1 MGTKNGNAAFQ
12 RMIEDLLGPVQ
23 DCADPFVDD
32 IIIGSG
38 TEDMTEDELI
48 EAHERDLRRVLSELH
63 KHNMVCKPTKASLF
77 VREVEFAGH
86 VVGHGQRRPMPG
98 KLASLHHW
106 EKLQTISELRSFMG
120 FCNYYSGYVRMY
132 AELSGPLQKMLHVG
146 KFDGRKGG
154 EKARLRHTTGLR
166 STNPMYGVFRAVKPR
181 IGNRCTAS
189 GDLCIRISGI
199 NRVLFS
205 YCFRQFLR
213 FRSDT
218 HCFDCWRLD
227 RDFTVTASLTVI
239 NGNFNAIRHEGSK
252 VARNCMDASA
262 IFIINTRNLNPN
274 FSGCRNR
281 IFDFDIPA
289 LDLTSFEW
297 TYVLPYARINFPFLL
312 PSICLKDMGKTKLIR
327 EATCEGHI
335 SCCLR
340 GMTIRKRGMYSQ
352 YSRRNLG
359 SIICLAFPHVRAS
372 VMDHGQEGRVCV
384 ITLWP

>member
-1 MGTKNGNAAFQ
+1 M
-12 RMIEDLLGPVQ
+12 
-23 DCADPFVDD
+23 
-32 IIIGSG
+32 
-38 TEDMTEDELI
+38 
-48 EAHERDLRRVLSELH
+48 
-63 KHNMVCKPTKASLF
+63 
-77 VREVEFAGH
+77 
-86 VVGHGQRRPMPG
+86 
-98 KLASLHHW
+98 
-106 EKLQTISELRSFMG
+106 
-120 FCNYYSGYVRMY
+120 
-132 AELSGPLQKMLHVG
+132 
-146 KFDGRKGG
+146 
-154 EKARLRHTTGLR
+154 ARLRHTTGLR

-218 HCFDCWRLD
+218 QCFDCWRVD
-227 RDFTVTASLTVI
+227 PDFTVTTSLTVY
-239 NGNFNAIRHEGSK
+239 NGNFNAIRHEVSK
-252 VARNCMDASA
+252 VFRNCMDASA

-297 TYVLPYARINFPFLL
+297 TYVLPYARINLPFIL
-312 PSICLKDMGKTKLIR
+312 PSICLRDTGKTKLIR
-327 EATCEGHI
+327 EATCKGHI
-335 SCCLR
+335 SCRLR

-359 SIICLAFPHVRAS
+359 SLICLAFPHVRAS

>member
-1 MGTKNGNAAFQ
+1 M
-12 RMIEDLLGPVQ
+12 
-23 DCADPFVDD
+23 
-32 IIIGSG
+32 
-38 TEDMTEDELI
+38 
-48 EAHERDLRRVLSELH
+48 
-63 KHNMVCKPTKASLF
+63 
-77 VREVEFAGH
+77 
-86 VVGHGQRRPMPG
+86 
-98 KLASLHHW
+98 
-106 EKLQTISELRSFMG
+106 
-120 FCNYYSGYVRMY
+120 
-132 AELSGPLQKMLHVG
+132 
-146 KFDGRKGG
+146 
-154 EKARLRHTTGLR
+154 
-166 STNPMYGVFRAVKPR
+166 FRAVKPR

-189 GDLCIRISGI
+189 GDLCIGISGI

-205 YCFRQFLR
+205 YCFRRFLP

-218 HCFDCWRLD
+218 HCFGSWRLA
-227 RDFTVTASLTVI
+227 RDFSVTASLTVN
-239 NGNFNAIRHEGSK
+239 NGNSSAIRDEGSK
-252 VARNCMDASA
+252 VFRNCIDASA
-262 IFIINTRNLNPN
+262 IFTLYTRNLTPN

-297 TYVLPYARINFPFLL
+297 TYVLPCARINLPFIL
-312 PSICLKDMGKTKLIR
+312 PSICLRDMGKTKLIR

-359 SIICLAFPHVRAS
+359 SFICLAFPHVRAS

>member
-1 MGTKNGNAAFQ
+1 M
-12 RMIEDLLGPVQ
+12 
-23 DCADPFVDD
+23 
-32 IIIGSG
+32 
-38 TEDMTEDELI
+38 
-48 EAHERDLRRVLSELH
+48 
-63 KHNMVCKPTKASLF
+63 
-77 VREVEFAGH
+77 
-86 VVGHGQRRPMPG
+86 
-98 KLASLHHW
+98 
-106 EKLQTISELRSFMG
+106 
-120 FCNYYSGYVRMY
+120 
-132 AELSGPLQKMLHVG
+132 
-146 KFDGRKGG
+146 
-154 EKARLRHTTGLR
+154 ARLRHTTGLR
-166 STNPMYGVFRAVKPR
+166 STNPMFRAVKPR

-213 FRSDT
+213 FRSDI

-227 RDFTVTASLTVI
+227 RDFTVTASLTVY
-239 NGNFNAIRHEGSK
+239 NGNFDAIRHEGSK
-252 VARNCMDASA
+252 AFRNCMDASA
-262 IFIINTRNLNPN
+262 IFTSYTRNLNPN

-297 TYVLPYARINFPFLL
+297 TYVLPYARINFTFIL
-312 PSICLKDMGKTKLIR
+312 PPICLKDMGKTKLIR

-340 GMTIRKRGMYSQ
+340 GMTVRKRGMYSQ

-359 SIICLAFPHVRAS
+359 SIICLASPHVRAS

-384 ITLWP
+384 TTHWP

>member
-1 MGTKNGNAAFQ
+1 M
-12 RMIEDLLGPVQ
+12 
-23 DCADPFVDD
+23 
-32 IIIGSG
+32 
-38 TEDMTEDELI
+38 
-48 EAHERDLRRVLSELH
+48 
-63 KHNMVCKPTKASLF
+63 
-77 VREVEFAGH
+77 
-86 VVGHGQRRPMPG
+86 
-98 KLASLHHW
+98 
-106 EKLQTISELRSFMG
+106 
-120 FCNYYSGYVRMY
+120 
-132 AELSGPLQKMLHVG
+132 
-146 KFDGRKGG
+146 
-154 EKARLRHTTGLR
+154 ARLRHTTGLR

-189 GDLCIRISGI
+189 GDLCTRISGI
-199 NRVLFS
+199 NRALFS

-218 HCFDCWRLD
+218 HCFDCWRLV
-227 RDFTVTASLTVI
+227 RNFTVTASLTVI
-239 NGNFNAIRHEGSK
+239 NGNFNAIRDEGSK
-252 VARNCMDASA
+252 VARNCIDASA
-262 IFIINTRNLNPN
+262 IFINNTRNLNPN

-340 GMTIRKRGMYSQ
+340 GITIRKRGMYSQ

-359 SIICLAFPHVRAS
+359 SIICLASPHVRAS
-372 VMDHGQEGRVCV
+372 VMDHGQKGRVCV
-384 ITLWP
+384 RTLWP

>member
-1 MGTKNGNAAFQ
+1 M
-12 RMIEDLLGPVQ
+12 
-23 DCADPFVDD
+23 
-32 IIIGSG
+32 
-38 TEDMTEDELI
+38 
-48 EAHERDLRRVLSELH
+48 
-63 KHNMVCKPTKASLF
+63 
-77 VREVEFAGH
+77 
-86 VVGHGQRRPMPG
+86 
-98 KLASLHHW
+98 
-106 EKLQTISELRSFMG
+106 
-120 FCNYYSGYVRMY
+120 
-132 AELSGPLQKMLHVG
+132 
-146 KFDGRKGG
+146 
-154 EKARLRHTTGLR
+154 ARLRHTTGLR
-166 STNPMYGVFRAVKPR
+166 STNPMHGVFRAVKPR

-218 HCFDCWRLD
+218 HCFDCWRLV
-227 RDFTVTASLTVI
+227 RDFTVTASLTVY

-312 PSICLKDMGKTKLIR
+312 PSICLKDMGKTKLTR

-340 GMTIRKRGMYSQ
+340 GITIRKRGMYSQ

-359 SIICLAFPHVRAS
+359 SIICLASPHVRAS
-372 VMDHGQEGRVCV
+372 VMDHGLKGRVCV
-384 ITLWP
+384 RTLWP